1 MPEEDRLKKELVFSL
16 YEDRSLIKKNE
27 EKLLDLLNNSRGM
40 ILDDVELIESLKV
53 SKEITKTINDKI
65 NIAMKKE
72 EVFI

>member
-1 MPEEDRLKKELVFSL
+1 MPEEDRLKKELVFSI

-72 EVFI
+72 EAFI

>member
-1 MPEEDRLKKELVFSL
+1 MPEEDRLKKELVLSL

-72 EVFI
+72 EAFI

>member
-72 EVFI
+72 EAFI